1 VNFIGVASM
10 SAEYPIPRSFA
21 DALGEMVVSYAAGD
35 WTPDGE
41 DYCRVSIDQA
51 AYTYESARNLI
62 EIYDGPLPEDCWVYF
77 WRTFISVM
85 RA

>member
-1 VNFIGVASM
+1 M

-51 AYTYESARNLI
+51 AYTYEL
-62 EIYDGPLPEDCWVYF
+62 
-77 WRTFISVM
+77 ISVQLD
-85 RA
+85 RDI

>member
-1 VNFIGVASM
+1 MGRSWKLVNFIGVASM

-51 AYTYESARNLI
+51 AYTYEL
-62 EIYDGPLPEDCWVYF
+62 
-77 WRTFISVM
+77 ISVQLD
-85 RA
+85 RDI

>member
-1 VNFIGVASM
+1 M

-51 AYTYESARNLI
+51 AYTYESYSSGARSLRLLMQGRKD
-62 EIYDGPLPEDCWVYF
+62 EYRKLEEL
-77 WRTFISVM
+77 RKA
-85 RA
+85 RK